1 MADYKGPTIR
11 LHDGVDM
18 PQLGLGV
25 WQTPSEETAE
35 VVRTA
40 IDMGYGAVDTASIYG
55 NEEGVGAA
63 VADRP
68 DIFVTTKLWNAD
80 QGYDAALRAFDASI
94 ARLGRDTVNLYLIH
108 WPSPHRDLYVPSW
121 KALIRLKQEGRVRSI
136 GVSNFG
142 VDHLQ
147 RIIDETGEVPTV
159 NQIELHPRFQ
169 QRELRAFHAAHG
181 IATESWSPLGKG
193 TLFDDPV
200 LGAIATRHG
209 KTSAQIVL
217 RWHIDSGLIVI
228 PKSTRVER
236 LHENSDLFDFALDA
250 GEMAQIASL
259 DSIDGRGGPDPL
271 SAVF

>member
-11 LHDGVDM
+11 LHDGADM

-25 WQTPSEETAE
+25 WQTPSEQTAE
-35 VVRTA
+35 VVRSA

-250 GEMAQIASL
+250 GEMAQIAGL